1 MAPPRPWTV
10 LPHGPL
16 EPIDANAW
24 AVTAALPRGKV
35 DRRMT
40 VVRRSDGRL
49 LFHNAVP
56 LEEPAM
62 RALEARGEPAFLVV
76 PTALHRLDVHAWKA
90 RYPACAV
97 LAPPG
102 AAAAVGKV
110 VRVDGTLDALP
121 PDPALEVQL
130 LDGTRA
136 REAALVVRGPGG
148 ASLLFGDAVMNLPHL
163 PGVEGLLLRVLGST
177 GGPRVTRLARLLLVA
192 DRRALA
198 AHLAR
203 LAAIPGLAR
212 LVPSHGAIV
221 AERPAE
227 VLRGLAARLGA

>member
-1 MAPPRPWTV
+1 
-10 LPHGPL
+10 
-16 EPIDANAW
+16 
-24 AVTAALPRGKV
+24 
-35 DRRMT
+35 
-40 VVRRSDGRL
+40 
-49 LFHNAVP
+49 
-56 LEEPAM
+56 
-62 RALEARGEPAFLVV
+62 
-76 PTALHRLDVHAWKA
+76 
-90 RYPACAV
+90 
-97 LAPPG
+97 
-102 AAAAVGKV
+102 

-212 LVPSHGAIV
+212 LVPSHGAMV

-227 VLRGLAARLGA
+227 VLREVAARLGA